1 MVFTRRK
8 TQPRDVRIEIDNEII
23 SETNF
28 SKFLGCILITS
39 LIGKYMLIMSQGNLQ
54 GE

>member
-8 TQPRDVRIEIDNEII
+8 TQPKDVRIEIDNEII

-28 SKFLGCILITS
+28 SKFLGVHFDYKPNWKIYVDYVP
-39 LIGKYMLIMSQGNLQ
+39 GK
-54 GE
+54 